1 MYQYKCE
8 CGYCK
13 PSHSSAFST
22 LNQPCSHVKRNRLDG
37 VVRGRDLKGC
47 DNHKHLFLRKLA
59 CNLLQRTNA
68 HNTPQQ
74 WTADEKKSV
83 QPGVEK
89 KNPVRVRRRFGW
101 LHSEQSLKRGA
112 AAIASSMECKSQWS
126 WVQPDLAGRHHIP
139 GNVKPSVLQISFPT
153 HLRSNAWRGRVSEIT
168 ASSFPPSPLLCTHTS
183 RHSHHLHPLPQQ
195 QKAAAASANQQL
207 LEHLQPLLL
216 LGDSVADIRGR

>member
-89 KNPVRVRRRFGW
+89 KNREGETQVWVVAQRAKPEAGSSSDCIVNGMQVPME
-101 LHSEQSLKRGA
+101 LGA
-112 AAIASSMECKSQWS
+112 A
-126 WVQPDLAGRHHIP
+126 
-139 GNVKPSVLQISFPT
+139 
-153 HLRSNAWRGRVSEIT
+153 
-168 ASSFPPSPLLCTHTS
+168 
-183 RHSHHLHPLPQQ
+183 
-195 QKAAAASANQQL
+195 
-207 LEHLQPLLL
+207 
-216 LGDSVADIRGR
+216 